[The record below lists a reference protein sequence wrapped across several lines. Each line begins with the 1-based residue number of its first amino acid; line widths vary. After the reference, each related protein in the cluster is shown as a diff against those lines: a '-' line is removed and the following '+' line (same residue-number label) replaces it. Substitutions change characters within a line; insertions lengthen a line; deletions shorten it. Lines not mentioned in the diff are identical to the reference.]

1 MDILKCTLEEFIKM
15 CENGEYIAKCKSR
28 DVAKFQNLMNKI
40 MQTCGVMRDCYF
52 DCGASVVF
60 ASSKGKDE
68 KVHLTSYCDSNYAIT
83 VAVGLI
89 QMVLSRDDI
98 PAEVLMEEIQTRIFD
113 EEE

>member
-1 MDILKCTLEEFIKM
+1 MSIKKMTLEEFLKAVDDY
-15 CENGEYIAKCKSR
+15 EKNKQVK
-28 DVAKFQNLMNKI
+28 DVAKFQNLMNRI

-89 QMVLSRDDI
+89 QMVLSREDI
-98 PAEVLMEEIQTRIFD
+98 PAEVLMEEIKTRIFD

>member
-1 MDILKCTLEEFIKM
+1 MDVMKYTLEEFLKAVDDYKKDKNVK
-15 CENGEYIAKCKSR
+15 E
-28 DVAKFQNLMNKI
+28 VTKFQNLLNRI
-40 MQTCGVMRDCYF
+40 MQTCGAIRDCYF

-89 QMVLSRDDI
+89 QMVLSREDI
-98 PAEVLMEEIQTRIFD
+98 PAEVLMEEISTRIFN

>member
-1 MDILKCTLEEFIKM
+1 MSIKKLTLEEFLKAVDDH
-15 CENGEYIAKCKSR
+15 EKEKHVK
-28 DVAKFQNLMNKI
+28 DVTKFQNLMNRI

-89 QMVLSRDDI
+89 QMVLSREDI
-98 PAEVLMEEIQTRIFD
+98 PAEVLMEEIKTRIF
-113 EEE
+113 